1 MKASEAHH
9 STFTQPSPPV
19 TSPIIIN
26 YTHAFLFHS
35 HTRDHNTGW
44 PAPLDELAS
53 LERHP
58 TPSSSDS
65 RVSLTVRSR
74 RMMSDRLTHEACNL
88 AAGDLYVS
96 PAARAT
102 IDATKPVKFEWNTA
116 CQLDAQL
123 VDLYLYEPS
132 SALIQAWQNVDYS
145 SGSFEVQLRPKW
157 WNSTTTAELQLSIL
171 PAGAPS
177 WDTRSPAGP
186 FFTVNYPES
195 AMFTTV
201 TQGGDVKTNTAEVAA
216 TASADGI
223 FNDVSSTNHGGL
235 SKGAIAAAVVVPIL
249 VVAAAVA
256 VAIKFWR
263 SRESEKRKRWSQAMS
278 THSGMEWEKGALPGE
293 RPSSNFGAAP
303 RASMSSQQ
311 PRPMSYATSSIYAVE
326 NNTAGRGAGG
336 FTRPAYTAR
345 SVSND
350 NVGSIRSSV
359 VLPDGNVR
367 QSRISFAEN
376 ARPDRR
382 SRLSL
387 GGDIRPNVTAAPSMF
402 KMPGASK
409 SATQLELATPSKKSS
424 YATGSALADEEE
436 EGVNISPSQ
445 LEGPGHFSD
454 NEMKR
459 AGHSRRTGRR
469 SIMSLGGGDKR
480 RESIA
485 SALSADDFKSAASAR
500 GSVDELRDIEG
511 MILHRRS
518 MMSQNSGRSPRFD
531 SAYVMPNADHVEAL
545 DNDHDHETSY
555 DMPAQ
560 PSPIAGAQTVAYGPD
575 QMLAVYAARGKVN
588 SPSPSGTPA
597 ALPQASGSSA
607 APISQPRPTAKRL
620 LSNLTKRGEDHHVPA
635 TTPGSGTA
643 EMRSLIHLNNGT
655 ASSAAVDALPPPGP
669 QGGLRPPIGRSRST
683 TTTVRASGASQGS
696 AYSDDHIGSAQ

>member
-1 MKASEAHH
+1 MASPFGRIGLAGAPPHPVVKRQ
-9 STFTQPSPPV
+9 ST
-19 TSPIIIN
+19 
-26 YTHAFLFHS
+26 
-35 HTRDHNTGW
+35 
-44 PAPLDELAS
+44 
-53 LERHP
+53 
-58 TPSSSDS
+58 
-65 RVSLTVRSR
+65 
-74 RMMSDRLTHEACNL
+74 CNL
-88 AAGDLYVS
+88 AAGDLYTS
-96 PAARAT
+96 PASRAT
-102 IDATKPVKFEWNTA
+102 VDATKPIKFEWNTA
-116 CQLDAQL
+116 CNLDAPL
-123 VDLYLYEPS
+123 IDLYLYEPN
-132 SALIQAWQNVDYS
+132 SALIQAWQNVEYS

-157 WNSTTTAELQLSIL
+157 WNSTTTAELQLSIM

-223 FNDVSSTNHGGL
+223 FNDVSSTKSGGL
-235 SKGAIAAAVVVPIL
+235 SKGAIAAAVIVPII

-278 THSGMEWEKGALPGE
+278 THSGMEWEKGALPGD
-293 RPSSNFGAAP
+293 RPPSNFGSAVG
-303 RASMSSQQ
+303 RASISSQQ

-326 NNTAGRGAGG
+326 NNNAGRGAGG
-336 FTRPAYTAR
+336 FARPPYTNR

-387 GGDIRPNVTAAPSMF
+387 GGDIRPNVAPSPKGMF
-402 KMPGASK
+402 KMAAASK
-409 SATQLELATPSKKSS
+409 SATQLELATPAKKSS
-424 YATGSALADEEE
+424 YATGSAIADEEE
-436 EGVNISPSQ
+436 EGISISPSQ
-445 LEGPGHFSD
+445 HDGPGHFSD
-454 NEMKR
+454 NEMQR

-469 SIMSLGGGDKR
+469 SIMSFGGGDKR
-480 RESIA
+480 RESTA
-485 SALSADDFKSAASAR
+485 SALSAEDFKSAASAR
-500 GSVDELRDIEG
+500 GSVDELRDLEG

-531 SAYVMPNADHVEAL
+531 SSYAMPNADHVEAL
-545 DNDHDHETSY
+545 DNETTV

-588 SPSPSGTPA
+588 SPSPSASPA
-597 ALPQASGSSA
+597 AVPQASGSASSA
-607 APISQPRPTAKRL
+607 QAAAIAQPRPTAKRL
-620 LSNLTKRGEDHHVPA
+620 LSNLTKRGEEQHAPV
-635 TTPGSGTA
+635 TTQGTG
-643 EMRSLIHLNNGT
+643 EMRSLTHLNNGT
-655 ASSAAVDALPPPGP
+655 VSSAAVDALPPPGP
-669 QGGLRPPIGRSRST
+669 QGSLRPPTGRTRSN
-683 TTTVRASGASQGS
+683 TTTVRASGASENS
-696 AYSDDHIGSAQ
+696 TYSDDHIGSAQ